1 MVDKSLN
8 AEFIDAHNEYRA
20 LHGCGK
26 LKFDMALA
34 RSAQKYAE
42 QLAQLGYMNHSSCD
56 GYGENLAARSSSG
69 VAIMTGREATK
80 MWYDEIILHDFKGGY
95 NGATGHFSQVIW
107 KNTTNAGFGRASTKD
122 GHKMF
127 MVGHYTPPGNV
138 QGEFEANVPRL
149 TSRKKSSVFGKLFQK
164 RKKSKEPKV
173 VSKKHGKN
181 SAGEKEIVV
190 NSKKRGKSQSTEREI
205 VVPPNS
211 HARKTASPAKQTLF
225 SSSTTSSSTHRVVI
239 VREFEDKNR
248 SKGGVF
254 KKKP

>member
-164 RKKSKEPKV
+164 RKKSKEPKESPELV
-173 VSKKHGKN
+173 C
-181 SAGEKEIVV
+181 IV
-190 NSKKRGKSQSTEREI
+190 
-205 VVPPNS
+205 
-211 HARKTASPAKQTLF
+211 RKTFFTFDNEIPDFARITEICRLQCFRNLRFCEYRPTELAEKDDIQSAW
-225 SSSTTSSSTHRVVI
+225 
-239 VREFEDKNR
+239 
-248 SKGGVF
+248 
-254 KKKP
+254 